1 MTSDPTHDD
10 TRPDTPGPQAADDD
24 PAAAGTEAGET
35 AVDDAHTPPT
45 DHVVQSE
52 RGRHVQSL
60 VLVNTGD
67 GKGKSTAAFGTILR
81 ALARDWPVAVIQFI
95 KSGDWRVG
103 EQELLTE
110 LGAQWWAMGDG
121 FSWDSEDLEES
132 EALARAAWE
141 QARTA
146 IGSGDY
152 RLVLLDEIT
161 YAMNWGWID
170 ADEVIASIRDRP
182 ETTSVIAT
190 GRDASD
196 ALIEVAD
203 TVTRMDNVKHA
214 FDQGILARRGIDY

>member
-1 MTSDPTHDD
+1 MTSENSNDD
-10 TRPDTPGPQAADDD
+10 LGERDAA
-24 PAAAGTEAGET
+24 
-35 AVDDAHTPPT
+35 TPPT
-45 DHVVQSE
+45 DHVVQ
-52 RGRHVQSL
+52 RDRARHVESL

-81 ALARDWPVAVIQFI
+81 ALARDWPVAVVQFI

-103 EQELLTE
+103 EQDLLTQ

-121 FSWDSEDLEES
+121 FSWDSEDLDES
-132 EALARAAWE
+132 EALARAAWD

-146 IGSGDY
+146 ITSGDY
-152 RLVLLDEIT
+152 RLVVLDEIT
-161 YAMNWGWID
+161 YAMNWDWID
-170 ADEVIASIRDRP
+170 ADEVIATIHDRP
-182 ETTSVIAT
+182 ETTSIIAT
-190 GRDASD
+190 GRDASA